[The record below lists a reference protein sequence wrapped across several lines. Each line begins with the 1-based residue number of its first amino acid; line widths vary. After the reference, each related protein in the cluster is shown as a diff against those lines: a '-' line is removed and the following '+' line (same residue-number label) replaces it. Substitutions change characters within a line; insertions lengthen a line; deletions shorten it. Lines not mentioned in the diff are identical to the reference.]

1 MKVLSYNKEILTAT
15 GEMIRLF
22 SNITILQLHDAN
34 GNAVKS
40 INSKKTLVPLKYAQ
54 TSRILKSIMNPK
66 GAPQEFPLI
75 TLEKKNIS
83 ADLQRN
89 AEIHHDMAM
98 TTSLPN
104 YLPDSHPPI
113 PVDIAF
119 TLNIF
124 GKYPE
129 DVDMIVSN
137 FASWFNTDVFV
148 TTPHPKLKG
157 RTLNHQ
163 VVWSGEVAYD
173 WKTSLQSTDQDI
185 IIASTSFT
193 YKTEIYAGYG
203 PIKDTPD
210 GQIHKVIMDYS
221 VSDGSLYPKYD
232 PSKAGGGEGGMG
244 NIMGGFFCVP
254 YDADFDEYSERIV
267 TNTISPAA
275 LDYDGIAFN
284 YFNEKF
290 NESVI
295 NEDVGGMESAATSGA
310 NIYLHSY
317 WPYAYAKSHE
327 CSAVVEWLDEHH
339 ALKPTFTSET
349 EASSSYVE
357 HYPFSEK
364 EEIHI
369 ADLP

>member
-22 SNITILQLHDAN
+22 SNITIIQLHDKN
-34 GNAVKS
+34 GNGIKPL
-40 INSKKTLVPLKYAQ
+40 NSKKILVPLLYAQ
-54 TSRILKSIMNPK
+54 TSRIVKSIVNPK
-66 GAPQEFPLI
+66 AAPQEYPLV

-89 AEIHHDMAM
+89 AEIHHDMVVN
-98 TTSLPN
+98 TSLPN

-113 PVDIAF
+113 PVDIGF

-148 TTPHPKLKG
+148 TTPHPKLSG

-163 VVWSGEVAYD
+163 VIWSGEVRYD
-173 WKTSLQSTDQDI
+173 WKTTLQSTEQNV
-185 IIASTSFT
+185 IIASTDFT

-203 PIKDTPD
+203 PIKSTPD
-210 GQIHKVIMDYS
+210 GQIRKVVLDYS
-221 VSDGSLYPKYD
+221 VSDGSLYPEYD
-232 PSKAGGGEGGMG
+232 PSKAGGGEGGME
-244 NIMGGFFCVP
+244 NMIGGFFCVP
-254 YDADFDEYSERIV
+254 YEADFDEYSNRIV

-275 LDYDGIAFN
+275 LDYDGISFN

-290 NESVI
+290 NEAVM
-295 NEDVGGMESAATSGA
+295 NNDVGLMESSATSGA

-317 WPYAYAKSHE
+317 WPYAYAKAQNYSD
-327 CSAVVEWLDEHH
+327 VLEWLDGHN
-339 ALKPTFTSET
+339 ALKPEFSTET
-349 EASSSYVE
+349 EEPSSYDE
-357 HYPFSEK
+357 HYPFNDRQK
-364 EEIHI
+364 INI